1 MRLYLAVLA
10 ICILTQSFATA
21 EAVSDCGS
29 PVADLHDGW
38 SVGSPKQQGF
48 DSALLCTMG
57 NGVADGKLANVDSIV
72 IVRHGV
78 LVYERYFDNS
88 HREGFDRVFDA
99 TTKHFG
105 FSMTKSVT
113 SLLFGIAVDRGLIT
127 DLDAPVFSYFP
138 EYAYLRTAEKDRIT
152 LRHLLTMSD
161 GLEQSEYFPSMN
173 GPDPYRHFV
182 RRKTVQQ
189 PGSSF
194 DYDSGATELLGSV
207 LQRVSGKKIDVLAK
221 DQLFAPLGIKDIE
234 WIREPNGNPRAST
247 GISLRPRDWA
257 KIGQLV
263 LNHGVWRRKQIV
275 SGAWIAQSTAAQI
288 KARESYSYGFQW
300 WLGRSSSNGRVIEWS
315 AALGF
320 NAQKIIVAPELDLV
334 VVFNA
339 SRESKNMVSPEIELF
354 DRYILPAALNQ

>member
-10 ICILTQSFATA
+10 ACIFTQCFATIGA
-21 EAVSDCGS
+21 ASDCGH
-29 PVADLHDGW
+29 PLDLHDGW
-38 SVGSPKQQGF
+38 TVGLPEQQGL
-48 DSALLCTMG
+48 DSDALCTMG
-57 NGVADGKLANVDSIV
+57 NGVADGSLSNVDSIV

-78 LVYERYFDNS
+78 LVYERYFYDR
-88 HREGFDRVFDA
+88 RERFDRVFDA
-99 TTKHFG
+99 TTKHSG

-127 DLDAPVFSYFP
+127 DLEASVSSYFP
-138 EYAYLRTAEKDRIT
+138 EYASLRTAEKDRIT

-161 GLEQSEYFPSMN
+161 GLERDTFPAMQ
-173 GPDPYRHFV
+173 GPDPYRHFLK
-182 RRKTVQQ
+182 RKMVQQ
-189 PGSSF
+189 PGSFF

-207 LQRVSGKKIDVLAK
+207 LQKVSGKRIDVLANEA
-221 DQLFAPLGIKDIE
+221 LFAPLGIKDIE
-234 WIREPNGNPRAST
+234 WLRQPNGNPRAST

-263 LNHGVWRRKQIV
+263 LNHGVWQKKQIV
-275 SGAWIAQSTAAQI
+275 SASWIAESTTAQI
-288 KARESYSYGFQW
+288 KAREPYWYGFQW
-300 WLGRSSSNGRVIEWS
+300 WLGRSSSNGRIIEWS

-354 DRYILPAALNQ
+354 DQHILPAALNR